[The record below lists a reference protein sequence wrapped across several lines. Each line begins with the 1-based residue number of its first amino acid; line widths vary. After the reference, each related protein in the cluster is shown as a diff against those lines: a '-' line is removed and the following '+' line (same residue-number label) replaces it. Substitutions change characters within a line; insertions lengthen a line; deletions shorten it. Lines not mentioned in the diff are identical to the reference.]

1 MSQSRSKSSWDSLQN
16 IVLGHQLNYSF
27 SQLRLLGMLLLLC
40 LALRL
45 LALVWLG
52 TQDDPLTHLHLIE
65 QASQSLPLLP
75 VAMALVLLGGGR
87 QRQQRE
93 LLFIDSVRRAL
104 VPLALVCLLVFPS
117 LTFVAQE
124 TARNELKQRS
134 QSLAELR
141 TRFERFEADLDGVQ
155 DSTTLMRIARS
166 AGLAPQLNP
175 NLPVQRS
182 LQQLKRQMERDLRAA
197 EQRELGATT
206 PIAVQS
212 LLPALLATSLFEQF
226 ITGFALLWMDRQG
239 RRIIRRH
246 GLTMGQFFHSDVIKG
261 RNAG

>member
-1 MSQSRSKSSWDSLQN
+1 MKN
-16 IVLGHQLNYSF
+16 IVLGHQLDYSF

-52 TQDDPLTHLHLIE
+52 AQDDPLTHLHLIE

-93 LLFIDSVRRAL
+93 LVFIDSVRRAL
-104 VPLALVCLLVFPS
+104 VPLALVCLLVLPG
-117 LTFVAQE
+117 LTFMAQE
-124 TARNELKQRS
+124 TARHELKQRS
-134 QSLAELR
+134 QALAELR
-141 TRFERFEADLDGVQ
+141 TRFERIEADLNGVQ
-155 DSTTLMRIARS
+155 DHTSLMRIARS
-166 AGLAPQLNP
+166 AGLTPQLNP
-175 NLPVQRS
+175 SQPVQRS
-182 LQQLKRQMERDLRAA
+182 LQQLERQLDRDLRAA
-197 EQRELGATT
+197 ELRGSGATT

-212 LLPALLATSLFEQF
+212 LVPALLITSLFEQI
-226 ITGFALLWMDRQG
+226 ITGVALIWMDRQG
-239 RRIIRRH
+239 RRTVRRH
-246 GLTMGQFFHSDVIKG
+246 GLNMSQFFHSDIIKG